1 MSGMKETTGQPGR
14 IGGTGA
20 PDLSIAQHGKG
31 AFAAMETAFAKAAFN
46 NPNDVCEAQYRFAD
60 LKVRVRIVGRELAQ
74 HFRRPIAHLEAS
86 GAPPSATQLAID
98 LWDEQDSGIPCP
110 VVPAHDHIGS
120 TWDVGN
126 GILTAS
132 ADGRFVGHGL
142 RQSRTWL
149 DRKAQHVVGWTVSS
163 KALSLYERGK
173 PLLLLLSLWYHDRD
187 MRVIHSGLVSRNGRG
202 VLFPGMGGSGKST
215 STLACLVGGFDYLG
229 DDYTGLQVLADG
241 SFIGHSLYN
250 STWLEPDHMAHF
262 PLLPPHA
269 IRSSRPEENK
279 CLVLLAPL
287 FPKQLPRSVPIRV
300 LAIPR
305 IVDAHTTRCR
315 PASKV
320 DALLRLAPSS
330 LLTLAPR
337 PGVRDLQM
345 LARLVERVPS
355 YWLELGRDLTEIPH
369 RVDDLLAEVT
379 RI

>member
-1 MSGMKETTGQPGR
+1 M
-14 IGGTGA
+14 
-20 PDLSIAQHGKG
+20 
-31 AFAAMETAFAKAAFN
+31 
-46 NPNDVCEAQYRFAD
+46 V
-60 LKVRVRIVGRELAQ
+60 
-74 HFRRPIAHLEAS
+74 
-86 GAPPSATQLAID
+86 
-98 LWDEQDSGIPCP
+98 
-110 VVPAHDHIGS
+110 
-120 TWDVGN
+120 
-126 GILTAS
+126 
-132 ADGRFVGHGL
+132 
-142 RQSRTWL
+142 

-287 FPKQLPRSVPIRV
+287 FPKQLPRSVPIRSW
-300 LAIPR
+300 R
-305 IVDAHTTRCR
+305 F
-315 PASKV
+315 PASWMPIRR
-320 DALLRLAPSS
+320 DAVLR
-330 LLTLAPR
+330 PR
-337 PGVRDLQM
+337 SMPCCGLHPA
-345 LARLVERVPS
+345 LF
-355 YWLELGRDLTEIPH
+355 
-369 RVDDLLAEVT
+369 
-379 RI
+379 